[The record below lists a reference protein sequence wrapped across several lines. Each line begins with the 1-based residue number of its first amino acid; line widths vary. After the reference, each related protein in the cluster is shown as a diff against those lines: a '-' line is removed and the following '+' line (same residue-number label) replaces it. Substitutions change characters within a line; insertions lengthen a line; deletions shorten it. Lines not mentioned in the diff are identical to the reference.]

1 MRERD
6 MDLKFREEVRRAL
19 GGGEELPED
28 WGAAAEVM
36 RKSAR
41 EVLGVTSGQSGRDK
55 ETW

>member
-1 MRERD
+1 